1 MTKHRFLRIF
11 ETLRYHGMRRPG
23 LASKGRTGRTFKG
36 RIFGLYISFQFE
48 MLVKIVLEKPLYFI

>member
-1 MTKHRFLRIF
+1 
-11 ETLRYHGMRRPG
+11 MRRPG